1 MGAEP
6 AVESADIACTLQKKR
21 GETTTLGCRPILGNG
36 NGPIVSKLCE
46 AWKVITTE
54 RLIRCKVVVPIMGHV
69 RISLPYSLQ
78 FLIKKPKL
86 YMLNYHY

>member
-6 AVESADIACTLQKKR
+6 AVELADIACTLQKKR

-36 NGPIVSKLCE
+36 NGPLVSKLCE

-54 RLIRCKVVVPIMGHV
+54 RL
-69 RISLPYSLQ
+69 
-78 FLIKKPKL
+78 
-86 YMLNYHY
+86 